1 MIGASAESQLVT
13 HPNSSVSEL
22 IGLLGA
28 SMIDLR
34 SHRDFAKLETLP
46 SNPTKMGIKLTYN
59 GQVRT
64 FLPEQLVATVLKQ
77 LKKIVTEDA
86 ENKINGQNNFYV
98 LSVPNYFTDV
108 ERHALLDAAR
118 YVSHAGLLIFVVF
131 VNLFKFKFNRCFI
144 FKSKC
149 TIVLI
154 FSKL

>member
-1 MIGASAESQLVT
+1 MLDEFFDLKMLDESFFRMVGASAESQLVT

-34 SHRDFAKLETLP
+34 SHRDFAKLETHP

-98 LSVPNYFTDV
+98 LSVPNYFTDI

-118 YVSHAGLLIFVVF
+118 YVSHASTYI
-131 VNLFKFKFNRCFI
+131 
-144 FKSKC
+144 
-149 TIVLI
+149 
-154 FSKL
+154 